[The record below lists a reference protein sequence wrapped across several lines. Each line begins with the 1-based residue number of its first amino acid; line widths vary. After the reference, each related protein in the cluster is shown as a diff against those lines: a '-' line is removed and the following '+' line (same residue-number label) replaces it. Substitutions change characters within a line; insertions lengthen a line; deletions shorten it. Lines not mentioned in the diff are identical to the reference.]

1 MYACVCVC
9 VCPSF
14 SLTSTHLA
22 SPRLASP
29 RPAPPPRSAGA
40 APFLFIGHTSLYVTH
55 PFFNFIVLF
64 IMKNKP
70 GCCIRFID
78 HVPTLAIIRWV
89 FLFDFNSSQRWTD
102 QSGLN
107 ALLKLKLRP
116 NVHGGTESGRMPA
129 GFGGVNS
136 GAGMWMM
143 PNRSS
148 LASRARCTRDGCT
161 PATLQLIFLFN
172 SILRSVCTFQTKIHL
187 YPLSDSA
194 IVAPPLHS
202 DEKVFNAFGIE
213 RAR

>member
-1 MYACVCVC
+1 MRVCVSQFLSHKHA
-9 VCPSF
+9 PG
-14 SLTSTHLA
+14 LAPPRLA
-22 SPRLASP
+22 SPRLAPP

-102 QSGLN
+102 QSGLY
-107 ALLKLKLRP
+107 ALLKLKLKLRP

-161 PATLQLIFLFN
+161 PATLQLILLIFF
-172 SILRSVCTFQTKIHL
+172 F
-187 YPLSDSA
+187 
-194 IVAPPLHS
+194 
-202 DEKVFNAFGIE
+202 
-213 RAR
+213 

>member
-55 PFFNFIVLF
+55 PFFNFILLF

-102 QSGLN
+102 QSGFY
-107 ALLKLKLRP
+107 ALLKLRP
-116 NVHGGTESGRMPA
+116 WRYGKWKDAGRVRRSELGGGDVDDAQPVVI
-129 GFGGVNS
+129 GVPREMHK
-136 GAGMWMM
+136 GWMHTG
-143 PNRSS
+143 NT
-148 LASRARCTRDGCT
+148 AIDF
-161 PATLQLIFLFN
+161 FL
-172 SILRSVCTFQTKIHL
+172 
-187 YPLSDSA
+187 
-194 IVAPPLHS
+194 
-202 DEKVFNAFGIE
+202 
-213 RAR
+213 